1 MLILQFLASFVS
13 ALLFVVQT
21 AMFLRAILSWFIP
34 DENNR
39 LVQFLIVVTEPFII
53 PVRVLLQK
61 LNLFQDT
68 PIDVSFFI
76 TYLLLWVIT
85 LFL

>member
-1 MLILQFLASFVS
+1 MFILEFIAAFVS

-39 LVQFLIVVTEPFII
+39 IVQFLTVITEPFII

-61 LNLFQDT
+61 LNLFQNT
-68 PIDVSFFI
+68 PLDVSFFI
-76 TYLLLWVIT
+76 TYLIIWVIT

>member
-1 MLILQFLASFVS
+1 MLILEFLASFVS
-13 ALLFVVQT
+13 ALLFIVQT

-39 LVQFLIVVTEPFII
+39 LVQFLIVITEPFII
-53 PVRVLLQK
+53 PVRVLLEK
-61 LNLFQDT
+61 LNLFQNT

>member
-1 MLILQFLASFVS
+1 MFILEFLASFVS

-34 DENNR
+34 DESNR
-39 LVQFLIVVTEPFII
+39 LVQFLTVITEPFII
-53 PVRVLLQK
+53 PVRVLLEK
-61 LNLFQDT
+61 LNLFQNT

>member
-1 MLILQFLASFVS
+1 MLILEFLASFVS
-13 ALLFVVQT
+13 ALLFIVQT

-39 LVQFLIVVTEPFII
+39 LVQFLIVITEPFII
-53 PVRVLLQK
+53 PVRVLLEK
-61 LNLFQDT
+61 LNLFQNT

-76 TYLLLWVIT
+76 NYLLLWVIT

>member
-1 MLILQFLASFVS
+1 MFILEFLAAFVS

-39 LVQFLIVVTEPFII
+39 LVQFLTVVTEPFII